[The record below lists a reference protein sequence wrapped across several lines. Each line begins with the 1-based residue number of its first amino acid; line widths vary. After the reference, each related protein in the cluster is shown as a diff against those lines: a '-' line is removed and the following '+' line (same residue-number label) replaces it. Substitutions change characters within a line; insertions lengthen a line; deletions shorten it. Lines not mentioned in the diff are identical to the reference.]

1 MNVEIEERGDG
12 GWGDLGTRR
21 EGDEERGRLGDGG
34 DGETRRWGMGR
45 LGDEETWGKGNSD
58 GVQNSVRV
66 LELFF
71 CIEVLY
77 SYYGCGVPFFV

>member
-34 DGETRRWGMGR
+34 DGEIGGR
-45 LGDEETWGKGNSD
+45 GDLGKG
-58 GVQNSVRV
+58 
-66 LELFF
+66 EL
-71 CIEVLY
+71 
-77 SYYGCGVPFFV
+77 